1 MIKDTFGPAG
11 SVHRL
16 VHRHVLDGL
25 LIRIRQPEVGLLGTN
40 FCDIVVTIGM
50 LAAVV
55 NVLLMNTVR
64 VAAVYPDSQEFILK
78 ER

>member
-1 MIKDTFGPAG
+1 MIENTFGPAG
-11 SVHRL
+11 SDHRL

-25 LIRIRQPEVGLLGTN
+25 LIGIWQSKVGLLGTH
-40 FCDIVVTIGM
+40 FCDVVVTIGM

-55 NVLLMNTVR
+55 NVLLMNTVC
-64 VAAVYPDSQEFILK
+64 VAAVNPNSQDLILK